1 MIPEREDAMTT
12 MTTYK
17 KAIAKLATSNRPVI
31 ISNETVILL
40 KVNNDYTLVRNDL
53 EKLQQTRYKTVNSI
67 QELEDKWMNENEAVE
82 YKEFEDEDEAVFYF
96 SLMEIAATHRDI
108 VL

>member
-1 MIPEREDAMTT
+1 

-17 KAIAKLATSNRPVI
+17 NALEALKNDRRPVI

-40 KVNNDYTLVRNDL
+40 KVNNDYTLVRN